1 MLTPAQSAAL
11 AHVEAYARQL
21 DIPEIHNLEQILTMS
36 AIAPALLNQALTQ
49 VQTQA
54 QICVHFHPDRRGAT
68 GQSVVQSLLHTG
80 RYQSQF
86 ESHISNAK
94 LDPAAAGIRAQWE
107 NALFGQAF
115 ESVALQER
123 PKYGA
128 LDLLEC
134 VDGPSPRFGSC
145 YLILTPE
152 VSQRATFSWGDSY
165 LNPTVRGTLSTFT
178 PVLAAMLSEAFLR
191 DGTLGAISLRPKA
204 LLNRLSKGFG
214 DLNQRQQQPPGR
226 NLDHYIE
233 AQIHGD
239 IVLAQDVSALVADDS
254 FAGTPIEDQLEEL
267 CQRYNIPLLW
277 RPGFYLPSTAVPN
290 DFRGPEMPILAE
302 KIAFKGTLSAYA
314 IGSAAYQASTEPE
327 TLQQLK
333 LLWHVLVKY
342 GQPR

>member
-1 MLTPAQSAAL
+1 MLTPAQSAAM
-11 AHVEAYARQL
+11 AHVEAYAQQL
-21 DIPEIHNLEQILTMS
+21 DIPEIHHLEQILNMS
-36 AIAPALLNQALTQ
+36 ALTPALLTQALTHI
-49 VQTQA
+49 QTQA
-54 QICVHFHPDRRGAT
+54 RMCIHFHPDRLGAN
-68 GQSVVQSLLHTG
+68 GRNVVQSLRHTG

-86 ESHISNAK
+86 ESNISNAK
-94 LDPAAAGIRAQWE
+94 LDPSAGGVRAQWE
-107 NALFGQAF
+107 DDLFGQAF
-115 ESVALQER
+115 EGVALQER

-152 VSQRATFSWGDSY
+152 VSQRATFSWGDSH

-178 PVLAAMLSEAFLR
+178 PLLATMLSEAFLR
-191 DGTLGAISLRPKA
+191 DGTLGTVPLRPKA

-214 DLNQRQQQPPGR
+214 DLSQRLQQPLGR

-239 IVLAQDVSALVADDS
+239 IVLARDVSALVADDS
-254 FAGTPIEDQLEEL
+254 FAGTPIAAQLEEL
-267 CQRYNIPLLW
+267 CQHYAIPLLW
-277 RPGFYLPSTAVPN
+277 RAGLYLPSTAVPD
-290 DFRGPEMPILAE
+290 DFRGPDMPLLAQQ
-302 KIAFKGTLSAYA
+302 IALEGEVSAYA
-314 IGSAAYQASTEPE
+314 IGVAAYQASTEPE